1 MAPFD
6 LKEEILRLK
15 KERNA
20 IILAH
25 SYQTGDIQDMADYV
39 GDSLGLA
46 YKAQHTDCDVIAF
59 CGVHFMAETAK
70 ILNPDKTVI
79 LPDADAGCSLE
90 ASCDAGELEA
100 FLKENADRNYYVVAY
115 VNCSI
120 GVKAL
125 ADVIVTSGNAVKIVS
140 QAPEDRPI
148 LFVPDQN
155 LGAWVGRQ
163 LGRPMELWNGA
174 CHVHM
179 EFTRD
184 QILALKEKHPG
195 ALVVAHPECTEA
207 VRLLADHICS
217 TEKMIPYC
225 TESPASSFIIV
236 TESGILHRL
245 RKLVPGKEFIPAPHG
260 AVLLQHLP
268 VHEDEHAGKTVPG
281 SPGTFPP
288 PWNCRKTCARGRK
301 PRCCACWS
309 SPNPDLFPPRM
320 IRLSDH
326 IAAAGGWLSLEAFMQ
341 LALHHPQEG
350 YYSTA
355 IENIGSRGDF
365 STTPTLSPILAK
377 AVAAR
382 WKEACARCGR
392 RLPLLEIGAG
402 SGALAV
408 KVLEQLGF
416 WNRLNTD
423 YVIVESSPRLRE
435 FQHLLL
441 GSQAK
446 IYSTMEKA
454 LKHCGGKA
462 SFSPTSWWTP
472 SRPGVFEYTKRAG
485 GKWGLP

>member
-15 KERNA
+15 EERNA

-46 YKAQHTDCDVIAF
+46 YKAQNTDCDVIAF

-100 FLKENADRNYYVVAY
+100 FLKENAHKNYYVVAY

-155 LGAWVGRQ
+155 LGAWVSRQ
-163 LGRPMELWNGA
+163 LGRPLELWNGA

-195 ALVVAHPECTEA
+195 VPVVAHPECTEA
-207 VRLLADHICS
+207 VRLLADHI
-217 TEKMIPYC
+217 
-225 TESPASSFIIV
+225 
-236 TESGILHRL
+236 
-245 RKLVPGKEFIPAPHG
+245 
-260 AVLLQHLP
+260 
-268 VHEDEHAGKTVPG
+268 
-281 SPGTFPP
+281 
-288 PWNCRKTCARGRK
+288 
-301 PRCCACWS
+301 
-309 SPNPDLFPPRM
+309 
-320 IRLSDH
+320 
-326 IAAAGGWLSLEAFMQ
+326 
-341 LALHHPQEG
+341 
-350 YYSTA
+350 
-355 IENIGSRGDF
+355 
-365 STTPTLSPILAK
+365 
-377 AVAAR
+377 
-382 WKEACARCGR
+382 
-392 RLPLLEIGAG
+392 
-402 SGALAV
+402 
-408 KVLEQLGF
+408 
-416 WNRLNTD
+416 
-423 YVIVESSPRLRE
+423 
-435 FQHLLL
+435 
-441 GSQAK
+441 
-446 IYSTMEKA
+446 
-454 LKHCGGKA
+454 
-462 SFSPTSWWTP
+462 
-472 SRPGVFEYTKRAG
+472 
-485 GKWGLP
+485 

>member
-25 SYQTGDIQDMADYV
+25 SYQTGDIQDIADYV

-46 YKAQHTDCDVIAF
+46 YKAQQTDCGVIAF

-90 ASCDAGELEA
+90 ASCDAGELDA
-100 FLKENADRNYYVVAY
+100 FLKENARKNYYVVAY

-125 ADVIVTSGNAVKIVS
+125 ADVIVTSGNAVQIVS

-155 LGAWVGRQ
+155 LGAWVSRQ

-195 ALVVAHPECTEA
+195 VPVVAHPECTEA

-225 TESPASSFIIV
+225 TESPAQSFIIV

-245 RKLVPGKEFIPAPHG
+245 RKLVPGKEFIPAPTE
-260 AVLLQHLP
+260 QC
-268 VHEDEHAGKTVPG
+268 
-281 SPGTFPP
+281 S
-288 PWNCRKTCARGRK
+288 CSTCPYMK
-301 PRCCACWS
+301 M
-309 SPNPDLFPPRM
+309 NT
-320 IRLSDH
+320 
-326 IAAAGGWLSLEAFMQ
+326 LEKLY
-341 LALHHPQEG
+341 LAL
-350 YYSTA
+350 
-355 IENIGSRGDF
+355 RD
-365 STTPTLSPILAK
+365 LSP
-377 AVAAR
+377 AVELPEDLRRRA
-382 WKEACARCGR
+382 EA
-392 RLPLLEIGAG
+392 PLLRM
-402 SGALAV
+402 
-408 KVLEQLGF
+408 LEQ
-416 WNRLNTD
+416 
-423 YVIVESSPRLRE
+423 SKS
-435 FQHLLL
+435 
-441 GSQAK
+441 
-446 IYSTMEKA
+446 
-454 LKHCGGKA
+454 
-462 SFSPTSWWTP
+462 
-472 SRPGVFEYTKRAG
+472 
-485 GKWGLP
+485 